1 MLLVDQRRSGMST
14 GGTIYVHSSPAAI
27 CPHVEWAIAGA
38 LQLRVDLQW
47 TAQPAA
53 PGQLRAECDWTGDPG
68 TGAALVA
75 ALRAWPMLRF
85 EVTEEP
91 SPGVDGE
98 RFCSVPG
105 LGLWR
110 ARTSANGD
118 IVVGE
123 DHLRTLAANVRG
135 PDGFAHQLDQLLG
148 AAWDHALEP
157 FRRAGDGAPV
167 TLLHRVG

>member
-1 MLLVDQRRSGMST
+1 MST
-14 GGTIYVHSSPAAI
+14 RGVVYVHSSPAAV
-27 CPHVEWAIAGA
+27 CPHVEWAISGT
-38 LQLRVDLQW
+38 LGTRVTLHW

-53 PGQLRAECDWTGDPG
+53 PGQLRAECCWI
-68 TGAALVA
+68 GAASTGGALVK

-98 RFCSVPG
+98 RFCHVPG

-118 IVVGE
+118 VMVGE
-123 DHLRTLAANVRG
+123 DQLRALVTGSHG
-135 PDGFAHQLDQLLG
+135 PEAFAHQVDQLLG
-148 AAWDHALEP
+148 AAWDDALEP
-157 FRRAGDGAPV
+157 YRRAGDGAPV
-167 TLLHRVG
+167 AWLHQVG